1 MSHPPSTT
9 GGGAGDVFSA
19 KLGELRTLLGQIATA
34 APDAAQ
40 GLFQDL
46 TAKASALCASCGTAD
61 DLEAGAKRAAE
72 KVITTVRAH
81 PAKAA
86 LVVVGAVGA
95 GVLAWWFLT
104 RTESTGE

>member
-1 MSHPPSTT
+1 MHVFPSSSTASGT
-9 GGGAGDVFSA
+9 EAFTA

-34 APDAAQ
+34 APGAAQ
-40 GLFQDL
+40 DLLKDL
-46 TAKASALCASCGTAD
+46 TAKASAVCASCGTAD
-61 DLEAGAKRAAE
+61 DLEAAANQAAE
-72 KVITTVRAH
+72 KMIKTVRAH

-104 RTESTGE
+104 RKGAAAE